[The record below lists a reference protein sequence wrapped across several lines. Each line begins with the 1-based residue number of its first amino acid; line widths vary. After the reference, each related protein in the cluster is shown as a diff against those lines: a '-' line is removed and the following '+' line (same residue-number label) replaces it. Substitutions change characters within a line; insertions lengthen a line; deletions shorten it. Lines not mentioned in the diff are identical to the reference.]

1 MPDDGSAIIAKWTRK
16 QERAEEGDR
25 KAQEGMKDAV
35 KKAMQDATTHWNIAN
50 ELLDARQGDRK
61 PHNKY
66 GYGDDGEI
74 ITGYSDD
81 RPWDRD

>member
-1 MPDDGSAIIAKWTRK
+1 MSDDGSAVIAKWTRK

-25 KAQEGMKDAV
+25 KAQEGMKNAV
-35 KKAMQDATTHWNIAN
+35 KKAMEDGATHKNIAR

-66 GYGDDGEI
+66 G
-74 ITGYSDD
+74 
-81 RPWDRD
+81 